1 MLIKMAQEI
10 EWELERISN
19 YCDRNGEMDNTGA
32 SWYFELAEPEISGF
46 MWCEASAGSL
56 KVPAV
61 GIELVLD
68 DISQYSRE
76 ELLRVFELNKN
87 LLGCSLGTY
96 YPEDGAE
103 MLTLIFRADA
113 RGFEVDTLKSCID
126 FLLLQVK
133 GLLGESFA
141 LDFDFLHHDIQ

>member
-19 YCDRNGEMDNTGA
+19 YCDRNREIDDTGA
-32 SWYFELAEPEISGF
+32 SWYFELADPEISGF
-46 MWCEASAGSL
+46 MWCEASTGTL
-56 KVPAV
+56 QVPAV

-68 DISQYSRE
+68 DITHYSRE
-76 ELLRVFELNKN
+76 ELLRVFELNKS

-103 MLTLIFRADA
+103 MLTLIFRADL

-126 FLLLQVK
+126 FLLVQVR
-133 GLLGESFA
+133 GLLGEDS
-141 LDFDFLHHDIQ
+141 LIDFDLAKRDFQ